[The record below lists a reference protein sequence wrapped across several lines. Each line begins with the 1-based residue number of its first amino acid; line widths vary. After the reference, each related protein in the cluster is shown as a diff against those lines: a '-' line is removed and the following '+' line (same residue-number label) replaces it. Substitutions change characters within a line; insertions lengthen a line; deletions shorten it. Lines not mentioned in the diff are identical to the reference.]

1 MRVVAMHN
9 APPATTRLRR
19 REPTWTPE
27 LLKMAR
33 IVAQA
38 KLPPNKQFKC
48 RISSRTAMM
57 TR

>member
-9 APPATTRLRR
+9 APPAYAELRR
-19 REPTWTPE
+19 REPTWTPTGE
-27 LLKMAR
+27 MAR

-38 KLPPNKQFKC
+38 VAAKQAVQVPD
-48 RISSRTAMM
+48 SSRTAMM